1 MLSVVSESPR
11 RRIRHEPGR
20 MWLARPARPLVRP
33 PQTDQPIADLT
44 EVVWRRACSGS
55 CLVRCSFPA
64 VPGINNRQP
73 MTPAGGA
80 ASDMSV
86 AAGVGSD
93 AAGRRGCGRVV
104 RPGVA
109 GVTAAQFRAD
119 LRVARPPE
127 RREVAGHRHRATRR

>member
-1 MLSVVSESPR
+1 MVALVRLGAVVPYASVANATAGPCPEKGDRCASGGSGVLSVVSESPR

-80 ASDMSV
+80 AS
-86 AAGVGSD
+86 
-93 AAGRRGCGRVV
+93 
-104 RPGVA
+104 
-109 GVTAAQFRAD
+109 
-119 LRVARPPE
+119 
-127 RREVAGHRHRATRR
+127 